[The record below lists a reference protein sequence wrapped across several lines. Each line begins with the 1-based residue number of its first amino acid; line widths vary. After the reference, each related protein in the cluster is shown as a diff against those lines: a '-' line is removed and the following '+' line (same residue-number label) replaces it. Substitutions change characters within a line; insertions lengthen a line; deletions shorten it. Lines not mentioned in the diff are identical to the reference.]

1 METLH
6 RLNIFTHIAFGT
18 LALLVGLGPLLA
30 RKGGPAHGRLGRW
43 FLGLVVVVLVS
54 AGLGLAVFDFRPFLT
69 AIVLLTTYQ
78 AYAGYRTARIRASG
92 PTRRDGL
99 AAAVFLGG
107 GLVFLLALPRI
118 RLVWSP
124 VVMYS
129 TLGLLL
135 GITSYDLSRYAWLP
149 RWRRGAWR
157 YEHIW
162 KMVSTY
168 GALLSAFSGNVL
180 GQYQP
185 YSQFLPSVFSIS
197 LALALMGRTYWQRR
211 RGPGAAGAV
220 VV

>member
-6 RLNIFTHIAFGT
+6 RLNIFTHITFGT
-18 LALLVGLGPLLA
+18 LALLVGLRPLLG
-30 RKGGPAHGRLGRW
+30 RKGSPAHGRWGRW
-43 FLGLVVVVLVS
+43 FLGLVVVVLLS
-54 AGLGLAVFDFRPFLT
+54 AVLGLAVFDFRPFLT

-78 AYAGYRTARIRASG
+78 AYAGYRTVPIRATG

-99 AAAVFLGG
+99 AATVFLAG
-107 GLVFLLALPRI
+107 GLFFLLALPRI

-124 VVMYS
+124 VIMYS

-135 GITSYDLSRYAWLP
+135 GITSYDLSRYAWLA

-162 KMVSTY
+162 KLVSTY

-180 GQYQP
+180 VRYQP
-185 YSQFLPSVFSIS
+185 YSQFVPSVLGVS
-197 LALALMGRTYWQRR
+197 LALGFMGHTYWQRR
-211 RGPGAAGAV
+211 RLAPVAGAV
-220 VV
+220 LA